1 MKAIIYIS
9 AETAER
15 LAKDSTQQL
24 YTWDLCVIA
33 QGEDVAFYD
42 PEKPIPGIK
51 LAELPVTLPHL
62 EVLQETAL
70 AELDRQ
76 IQLKTAEMHKTL
88 MELQARKQDLLAISH
103 NGAVTIV
110 EEGEQE

>member
-1 MKAIIYIS
+1 MKAIIYIN

-33 QGEDVAFYD
+33 QGEGVQFSE

-51 LAELPVTLPHL
+51 LAELPFTLPHL
-62 EVLQETAL
+62 DVLQETAL

-76 IQLKTAEMHKTL
+76 IQRKTAEMHKTL
-88 MELQARKQDLLAISH
+88 MELQARKQDLLAI
-103 NGAVTIV
+103 AAPVTTV
-110 EEGEQE
+110 VVEGEGA

>member
-1 MKAIIYIS
+1 MKAIIYIN

-33 QGEDVAFYD
+33 QGEGVQFSD

-51 LAELPVTLPHL
+51 LAELPFTLPHL
-62 EVLQETAL
+62 DVLQETAL

-88 MELQARKQDLLAISH
+88 MELQARKQDLLAL
-103 NGAVTIV
+103 AAPVTVIV
-110 EEGEQE
+110 EEGGAA

>member
-88 MELQARKQDLLAISH
+88 MELQARKQDLLAI
-103 NGAVTIV
+103 AAPVTTVII
-110 EEGEQE
+110 EGEGA